1 MTPAIQ
7 SITERTIE
15 LPETGL
21 KPNTWY
27 IAEVANSKDN
37 VFHKTLVFTGEDGT
51 LESSNIINPTYD
63 CEVTPLS
70 DSFVVR
76 GFDLIGNLKSIKTP
90 ELGAMKERAFYVAS
104 ISQCGKEPDIG
115 LAYTGF
121 LNGAGGTPGGYSF
134 AYVEGDRAVMDYTD
148 NDIEITLLHLLM
160 TEDEVSGD
168 VEDEDWAD

>member
-1 MTPAIQ
+1 MTPEIQ
-7 SITERTIE
+7 GITERTIE
-15 LPETGL
+15 LPESGL
-21 KPNTWY
+21 QTNTWY
-27 IAEVANSKDN
+27 TAEVSSSENN
-37 VFHKTLVFTGEDGT
+37 VFHTTLVFTGKEGT
-51 LESSNIINPTYD
+51 VESSSIINPTYD
-63 CEVTPLS
+63 CEVSPLS

-76 GFDLIGNLKSIKTP
+76 KFDLIGKLKSIKTP

-148 NDIEITLLHLLM
+148 DDIEITLLHLLM

-168 VEDEDWAD
+168 VEDEDWLD